1 VNYFS
6 QPKGAREVK
15 MKEAVVETRP
25 EVAAPAKPA
34 QQDTLS
40 TFGKGMLIT
49 GTVVCSGALQIFGRV
64 TGEIHAAKI
73 IVGEGARVEG
83 KIRAQDVVIQGEFLG
98 TVHANSVKLQST
110 AKVDGEVFNKQ
121 LAIEQNAL
129 FEGVSRRLE
138 RPVEPP
144 SADQVSGA
152 KAAQATQPAQGVQPA
167 QRPRAVEPLELSRP
181 ANQPI
186 PLSEV
191 VI

>member
-1 VNYFS
+1 MNYFS

-15 MKEAVVETRP
+15 MKEAPVETKP
-25 EVAAPAKPA
+25 AATPAKPT
-34 QQDTLS
+34 QDTIS

-49 GTVVCSGALQIFGRV
+49 GNVVCTGALQIFGRV
-64 TGEIHAAKI
+64 TGEIHAAKV
-73 IVGEGARVEG
+73 IVGEGAKVEG

-138 RPVEPP
+138 RPIEPP
-144 SADQVSGA
+144 SADQVSGTKLA
-152 KAAQATQPAQGVQPA
+152 PAAQPAPQHAAPLTLT
-167 QRPRAVEPLELSRP
+167 RPV
-181 ANQPI
+181 NQPI

>member
-1 VNYFS
+1 MNYFS
-6 QPKGAREVK
+6 QPRGAREIK
-15 MKEAVVETRP
+15 AKEATAEPRVEPKTETP
-25 EVAAPAKPA
+25 AAKP
-34 QQDTLS
+34 QQDMLS

-49 GTVVCSGALQIFGRV
+49 GNVVCTGALQIFGRV
-64 TGEIHAAKI
+64 TGEIHAAK
-73 IVGEGARVEG
+73 VVVCEGAKVEG
-83 KIRAQDVVIQGEFLG
+83 KIRAQDVTIQGEFLG

-138 RPVEPP
+138 RPIEPP

-152 KAAQATQPAQGVQPA
+152 KPAQPAVAPQPA
-167 QRPRAVEPLELSRP
+167 PPLELTRP
-181 ANQPI
+181 VNQPI

>member
-1 VNYFS
+1 MNYFS
-6 QPKGAREVK
+6 QPRGAREVK
-15 MKEAVVETRP
+15 LKEAAVEP
-25 EVAAPAKPA
+25 KAEAPVAAKPA
-34 QQDTLS
+34 TPDVLS

-49 GTVVCSGALQIFGRV
+49 GNVVCTGALQIFGRV
-64 TGEIHAAKI
+64 TGEIHAAKV
-73 IVGEGARVEG
+73 IVGEGAKVEG
-83 KIRAQDVVIQGEFLG
+83 KIRAQEVVIQGEFLG

-152 KAAQATQPAQGVQPA
+152 KPAQPAHIAPAAAALHSEPLTLTQPA
-167 QRPRAVEPLELSRP
+167 
-181 ANQPI
+181 NQQI

>member
-1 VNYFS
+1 MNYFS
-6 QPKGAREVK
+6 QPRGAREIK
-15 MKEAVVETRP
+15 AKEAVAEP
-25 EVAAPAKPA
+25 KPQAPAAKPE
-34 QQDTLS
+34 QDMLS

-49 GTVVCSGALQIFGRV
+49 GNVVCTGALQIFGRV
-64 TGEIHAAKI
+64 TGEIHAAK
-73 IVGEGARVEG
+73 VVVCEGAKVEG

-138 RPVEPP
+138 RPIEPP

-152 KAAQATQPAQGVQPA
+152 KPVQPVR
-167 QRPRAVEPLELSRP
+167 QPTQPLELTRP
-181 ANQPI
+181 VNQPI

>member
-1 VNYFS
+1 MNYFS
-6 QPKGAREVK
+6 QPKGAREIK
-15 MKEAVVETRP
+15 MKEAAVETKP

-34 QQDTLS
+34 QDTLS

-49 GTVVCSGALQIFGRV
+49 GNVVCTGALQIFGRV
-64 TGEIHAAKI
+64 TGEIHASKV
-73 IVGEGARVEG
+73 IVGEGAKVEG

-138 RPVEPP
+138 RPIEPP
-144 SADQVSGA
+144 SADQVSGT
-152 KAAQATQPAQGVQPA
+152 KAAPATQSAPH
-167 QRPRAVEPLELSRP
+167 AVEPLTLTRP
-181 ANQPI
+181 VNQPI